1 MSGQLRKLSPWA
13 ALEFLDLGEH
23 GQPSCRNH
31 LELLIT
37 RRIDELR
44 ERGIRAAIAR
54 VVPLPYPRTCH
65 CGDPA
70 GYEVR

>member
-1 MSGQLRKLSPWA
+1 MSARLTPLSKFA

-23 GQPSCRNH
+23 GQPVCRNH
-31 LELLIT
+31 LDSVIV

-44 ERGIRAAIAR
+44 DRGILAPIAR
-54 VVPLPYPRTCH
+54 VVPLPYPRICH
-65 CGDPA
+65 CGERA